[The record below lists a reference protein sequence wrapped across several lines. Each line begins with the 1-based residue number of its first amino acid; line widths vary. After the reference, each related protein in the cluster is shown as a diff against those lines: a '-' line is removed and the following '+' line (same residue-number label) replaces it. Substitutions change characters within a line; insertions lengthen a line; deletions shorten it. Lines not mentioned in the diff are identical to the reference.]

1 MRNSLDNATERA
13 SPPITAIFFDLG
25 GVLVRTTDLEPR
37 RKWERRFGMRDWALQ
52 DLFFNSPVGQAAQV
66 GRATTDDAWAH
77 VAATLGLTADE
88 LRRLQADFW
97 RGDTFDESLLALIRS
112 LHRRYKT
119 GLISNA
125 LPDAR
130 RMFADKLNRDLFDL
144 LVFSGEEGVK
154 KPDLEIFRRA
164 MARLGVRPEE
174 SIFVDDVAEN
184 VAAAQALGMRGIRFT
199 SSEDLRR
206 ALAQLTGFTG

>member
-1 MRNSLDNATERA
+1 MRNNPDGTTEPA
-13 SPPITAIFFDLG
+13 PSPIAAIFFDLG

-37 RKWERRFGMRDWALQ
+37 RTWERRFGMRDWALQ

-77 VAATLGLTADE
+77 VAATLGLAADE

-130 RMFADKLNRDLFDL
+130 QMFADKLNRDLFDL

-154 KPDLEIFRRA
+154 KPDPEIFRRA
-164 MARLGVRPEE
+164 LARLGACPEE
-174 SIFVDDVAEN
+174 SIFVDDMAEN

-206 ALAQLTGFTG
+206 ALARLTGFAE

>member
-1 MRNSLDNATERA
+1 MQNSLDDAVERA

-77 VAATLGLTADE
+77 VAATLGLAADE

-130 RMFADKLNRDLFDL
+130 QMFADKLNRDLFDL

-199 SSEDLRR
+199 SSEDLRC